1 MLFFKFLK
9 KIIQSLPLFAIVFFL
24 RINPTLAQ
32 ENIRIVAY
40 NLNDYGKV
48 GGTIPNAMGRN
59 PYFRTIKDA
68 VTPDILVACE
78 LYTETFANNFLDYV
92 MNDSTGSSV
101 YKMSTFL
108 LNSDDDNDNNVIYY
122 KPSKFTFLSRSRVI
136 VSPYGNHPLYEFQLY
151 NNLTGNKIIIYGVHF
166 TSSKYGPGAP
176 TQRNIEATALRNL
189 TLNLASNTEFIAAGD
204 FNLSNG
210 TETTFGTLLN
220 QSNSGYFIDPLGY
233 TGTTDWANISF
244 ATIHTQSTTSS
255 LSNRFDLIL
264 NSQSVV
270 NSGGIT
276 YNTSTF
282 QDYGNDG
289 QHYGHPL
296 NLSPTIPE
304 GLTIQTA
311 LYNASDHLPVF
322 AEYNFD
328 IPTPVNPP
336 YPGSIVFTQVGADD
350 PDVIEFMTLYRMNLT
365 TLKLTTNSVNS
376 GGSLNTGEGTFDFSS
391 TTWTDVPGGTFIR
404 LGDDLTTDND
414 ASDRILKYDIGSIL
428 PLSTGGEQLIAY
440 TGSSPNPTY
449 YIAGIHWG
457 DSDGWSTSSY
467 APGTPSD
474 IELGVFDN
482 YSFSSTVAANL
493 YTTRNVLTNTS
504 NWIGGNSYAGYQ
516 DLTGDIGDN
525 ALPVELITFSAQII
539 NKNVILN
546 WETATEVRN
555 YGFDVEKSIDGKVFI
570 KLGFVQGNGNSNSNK
585 YYSFEDNSPE
595 TGINYY
601 RLKQIDTDGSFEYS
615 KIISININVPTEFTL
630 SQNYPNPF
638 NPSTTIDFTLPSDTF
653 VSLKVY
659 DLLGNET
666 ASLISEPKEAGS
678 YSLQFDG
685 TNLASGNYIYV
696 LNAGGKIISKK
707 MTLLK

>member
-1 MLFFKFLK
+1 
-9 KIIQSLPLFAIVFFL
+9 VFFI
-24 RINPTLAQ
+24 RINPVVAQ

-48 GGTIPNAMGRN
+48 GSSIPSATGRN

-68 VTPDILVACE
+68 ITPDILVACE
-78 LYTETFANNFLDYV
+78 LYTEIFANNFLDYV
-92 MNDSTGSSV
+92 MNDSSGSSL
-101 YKMSTFL
+101 YNMSTFL
-108 LNSDDDNDNNVIYY
+108 LNSNDNHDNNVIYY
-122 KPSKFTFLSRSRVI
+122 KPSKFTFLSRSRVS

-166 TSSKYGPGAP
+166 SSGTGNT
-176 TQRNIEATALRNL
+176 TQRNTEATALRTL
-189 TLNLASNTEFIAAGD
+189 TLNLPSSTEFIAAGD

-233 TGTTDWANISF
+233 TGSTNWANNSF
-244 ATIHTQSTTSS
+244 ATIHTQSTTTG
-255 LSNRFDLIL
+255 LYNRFDLIL

-289 QHYGHPL
+289 SHYGQPL
-296 NLSPTIPE
+296 NNSPTIPE
-304 GLTIQTA
+304 GTTIQTA

-322 AEYNFD
+322 ANYTFD

-376 GGSLNTGEGTFDFSS
+376 GGSLNTGDGTFDFSS

-404 LGDDLTTDND
+404 LGDDLITDND

-428 PLSTGGEQLIAY
+428 PLTTGGEQLIAY
-440 TGSSPNPTY
+440 TGPSPNPTY

-457 DSDGWSTSSY
+457 DAEGWSTSSY

-474 IELGVFDN
+474 IELGNFDN
-482 YSFSSTVAANL
+482 YHFNSTVAGNL
-493 YTTRNVLTNTS
+493 YTTRNALTNIS
-504 NWIGGNSYAGYQ
+504 NWTGGNSYAGYQ
-516 DLTGDIGDN
+516 ELTGNIGDN
-525 ALPVELITFSAQII
+525 ALPVELTTFNGQIL
-539 NKNVILN
+539 NNVVLLN
-546 WETATEVRN
+546 WETSTEVRN
-555 YGFDVEKSIDGKVFI
+555 YGFDVEKSNDGINFST
-570 KLGFVQGNGNSNSNK
+570 LGFVQGNGNSNSTK

-615 KIISININVPTEFTL
+615 KIISANLNIPTEFTL

-638 NPSTTIDFTLPSDTF
+638 NPATTIDFTLPSNTF

-659 DLLGNET
+659 DLLGNQT
-666 ASLISEPKEAGS
+666 ALLINEQKEAGS

-696 LNAGGKIISKK
+696 INAGGKVITKK

>member
-1 MLFFKFLK
+1 MLLFKFIK
-9 KIIQSLPLFAIVFFL
+9 KNIQSLPLFVFVFFI
-24 RINPTLAQ
+24 RINPVVAQ

-40 NLNDYGKV
+40 NLNDYGKGSSV
-48 GGTIPNAMGRN
+48 PGRN

-68 VTPDILVACE
+68 ITPDILVACE
-78 LYTETFANNFLDYV
+78 LYTEVFANNFLDYV
-92 MNDSTGSSV
+92 MNDSAGSSL
-101 YKMSTFL
+101 YKMGTFL
-108 LNSDDDNDNNVIYY
+108 LNSDDSHDNNVIYY
-122 KPSKFTFLSRSRVI
+122 KPSKFTFLSRSRVS
-136 VSPYGNHPLYEFQLY
+136 VSSYGNHPLYEFQLY

-166 TSSKYGPGAP
+166 TSSAYGGGAP
-176 TQRNIEATALRNL
+176 TQRNDEATALRTV
-189 TLNLASNTEFIAAGD
+189 TLNLPSNTEFIAAGD

-220 QSNSGYFIDPLGY
+220 QSNSGYFLDPLGY
-233 TGTTDWANISF
+233 TGITNWANNSF
-244 ATIHTQSTTSS
+244 ATIHTYSTSS
-255 LSNRFDLIL
+255 PSTKLTNRFDLIL

-276 YNTSTF
+276 YSTLTF

-289 QHYGHPL
+289 AHYGMTL
-296 NLSPTIPE
+296 NQSPTIPE

-322 AEYNFD
+322 ANYTFD

-336 YPGSIVFTQVGADD
+336 YPGSIVFTQVGADN
-350 PDVIEFMTLYRMNLT
+350 PYVIEFMTLYRMDLT
-365 TLKLTTNSVNS
+365 SLKLTTNSVNS
-376 GGSLNTGEGTFDFSS
+376 GGSLNTGDGTFDFSS

-404 LGDDLTTDND
+404 LGDDLITDND
-414 ASDRILKYDIGSIL
+414 ASDRILKFDIGSIL
-428 PLSTGGEQLIAY
+428 PLTTGGEQLIAY

-457 DSDGWSTSSY
+457 DTEGWSTSSY

-474 IELGVFDN
+474 IELGNFDN
-482 YSFSSTVAANL
+482 YYFNSTVAGNL
-493 YTTRNVLTNTS
+493 YTTRNSLTNNS
-504 NWIGGNSYAGYQ
+504 NWNGVNSYAGYQ
-516 DLTGDIGDN
+516 DLTGAIGDN
-525 ALPVELITFSAQII
+525 ALPVELTTFNAQIL
-539 NKNVILN
+539 NNEVLLN

-555 YGFDVEKSIDGKVFI
+555 YGFDVEKSIDGKNFS
-570 KLGFVQGNGNSNSNK
+570 KLGFVQGNGNSNSTK

-615 KIISININVPTEFTL
+615 KIISVNLNIPIEFSL

-638 NPSTTIDFTLPSDTF
+638 NPTTTIDFTLPSNTF

-659 DLLGNET
+659 DLFGKQTALLINEQ
-666 ASLISEPKEAGS
+666 KEAGS
-678 YSLQFDG
+678 YSLPFDG

-696 LNAGGKIISKK
+696 INAGGKVITKK